1 MIRIRDFTKEESNNY
16 TKALESL
23 FTPTGRVLD
32 FDIGLVNV
40 SKMVC
45 MLKNLV
51 VAANE
56 LDSELCTILSRG
68 VDEGASMTG
77 NRYEELMDYIIE
89 AEDYLKE
96 QGVDVE

>member
-1 MIRIRDFTKEESNNY
+1 M
-16 TKALESL
+16 
-23 FTPTGRVLD
+23 VLRN
-32 FDIGLVNV
+32 LVN
-40 SKMVC
+40 
-45 MLKNLV
+45 
-51 VAANE
+51 AANE

-96 QGVDVE
+96 RGVDVD

>member
-1 MIRIRDFTKEESNNY
+1 MIKIRDFTEEESNNY

-23 FTPTGRVLD
+23 FSSTGRTLD
-32 FDIGLVNV
+32 FESGMIIDKKLIYI
-40 SKMVC
+40 
-45 MLKNLV
+45 LKNLV
-51 VAANE
+51 IAANE

-68 VDEGASMTG
+68 VNKGASMTG

-89 AEDYLKE
+89 AENYLKE

>member
-1 MIRIRDFTKEESNNY
+1 M
-16 TKALESL
+16 
-23 FTPTGRVLD
+23 
-32 FDIGLVNV
+32 NV

-56 LDSELCTILSRG
+56 LDSELCTILSRD

>member
-1 MIRIRDFTKEESNNY
+1 MIGIRDFTKEESNSY

-23 FTPTGRVLD
+23 FSPTGREGTRL
-32 FDIGLVNV
+32 INVNQLI
-40 SKMVC
+40 C
-45 MLKNLV
+45 ILKNLV
-51 VAANE
+51 IAANE

-77 NRYEELMDYIIE
+77 NRYEELLDYIVV

-96 QGVDVE
+96 QGVDVD